1 LRINPEPSTITPTVE
16 IVIRNLRTFVSTE
29 EKTAAR
35 KFSWPGKL
43 YFLRVTEV
51 GLLPRCCP
59 CGLLLTRDFVMTTSS
74 TATIATAMA
83 SATSWLVA
91 LKSGFIS
98 GSKSADLLPKSVA
111 GKLLLCGAALASVN
125 AVWYTYVYFR
135 RAVQRPRLSY
145 QHNARYVFTS
155 FRTHIIIL
163 LFIISEN
170 VVINIHTPS
179 GTKP

>member
-1 LRINPEPSTITPTVE
+1 
-16 IVIRNLRTFVSTE
+16 
-29 EKTAAR
+29 
-35 KFSWPGKL
+35 
-43 YFLRVTEV
+43 
-51 GLLPRCCP
+51 
-59 CGLLLTRDFVMTTSS
+59 LLTRDFVMTSS

-98 GSKSADLLPKSVA
+98 GKSADLLPKSVA

-145 QHNARYVFTS
+145 QHNARYVFYVLPDTYNYY
-155 FRTHIIIL
+155 
-163 LFIISEN
+163 FI
-170 VVINIHTPS
+170 
-179 GTKP
+179 